1 MSTWLWPLSDG
12 AVTSGIASLAQIRY
26 QLKFKVIGAVIHAMD
41 DKKLDLNLLLA
52 LEALLAELNV
62 TRAARRLNLSQP
74 ALSAQL
80 SRLRTLFG
88 DELFIPTSRGVL
100 PTAMALELQEP
111 LRQTLDQM
119 RNLVSSART
128 FDPSTA
134 DLTLAICSS
143 DYMQIAILMPFL
155 MQMHLTAPRVKVM
168 VRLLQNIQQVRTDLE
183 RGAVD
188 IAFLQPEAVEGSE
201 LRHQTLLSE
210 DYIGI
215 ARKGTISK
223 NTMPMDRFIS
233 ARHIIVS
240 PRAEGFTGPTD
251 TALAAIG
258 LKREVTFA
266 VSSFL
271 FMIEA
276 VSQCDMLALAPKRL
290 AARYA
295 DRVDT
300 FEPPVPVAGFRIAM
314 VWHDRTH
321 NHPARMWL
329 REQVADFCSRH

>member
-1 MSTWLWPLSDG
+1 
-12 AVTSGIASLAQIRY
+12 
-26 QLKFKVIGAVIHAMD
+26 
-41 DKKLDLNLLLA
+41 
-52 LEALLAELNV
+52 
-62 TRAARRLNLSQP
+62 
-74 ALSAQL
+74 
-80 SRLRTLFG
+80 
-88 DELFIPTSRGVL
+88 
-100 PTAMALELQEP
+100 
-111 LRQTLDQM
+111 M

-128 FDPSTA
+128 FDPTTA

-155 MQMHLTAPRVKVM
+155 LQMHTVAPRVKVM
-168 VRLLQNIQQVRTDLE
+168 VRLLQNIQQVRADLE
-183 RGAVD
+183 HGSVD
-188 IAFLQPEAVEGSE
+188 IAFLQPEAVEGTE
-201 LRHQTLLSE
+201 LRHQNVLFE

-215 ARKGTISK
+215 ARKGTIK
-223 NTMPMDRFIS
+223 HNAMPMDRFIK

-251 TALAAIG
+251 IALQAIG
-258 LKREVTFA
+258 LTREVTFA

-276 VSQCDMLALAPKRL
+276 VSQCDMLALAPQRL
-290 AARYA
+290 ATRYA
-295 DRVDT
+295 VRIDT

-329 REQVADFCSRH
+329 REQVADFCATH